1 MYHYSV
7 GVCQNSG
14 GCVGTSDCVSTKGMA
29 VSVPKVCGC
38 ASIGVICACKVIS
51 L

>member
-7 GVCQNSG
+7 GVCHNSG
-14 GCVGTSDCVSTKGMA
+14 GCVDTSDCVGTKGMA
-29 VSVPKVCGC
+29 VLALKVCGC
-38 ASIGVICACKVIS
+38 ASIGVICVCKVIS